1 MFHPGR
7 PFYAQSIR
15 QAILLALTA
24 LPAAFAAQWS
34 AVLPFESD
42 IRATAPA
49 VGFPPTPYTINEIIG
64 AERFYAEGFTGL
76 GVVVANAEAGHIWA
90 GTDPSAAPGSYEAGH
105 SFLRGQVA
113 RYVGAPDFSP
123 GYPVEYDYHATMV
136 GHALAGAGP
145 LTGSSLG
152 IAPFSTLWSGAIAT
166 SFGNPGDPRPSGAFT
181 LTDAS
186 FHQVYQDFFYG
197 TNPGGR
203 RADVVNSSW
212 GGGDD
217 ADGSGILARATDG
230 LAFANPLTTFVVSA
244 GNRGPEANSVT
255 DIAAAYNNISVG
267 ALTGPWSAHP
277 FRQAAE
283 FSSRGPSDFYNPVT
297 QETVKGVRAT
307 VDIVAP
313 GEDLR
318 LAAYLYATGGNSD
331 RIGSSNPFLPVP
343 EPADAFSFIFASGTS
358 FSAPL
363 VAGGVGLL
371 KEVAY
376 TRYGGAEEALDSRV
390 MKSVLQASAD
400 HNLLGWNNGQYTDG
414 SGVVRTEQALDYTYG
429 AGRLDLNQAFE
440 TFAGHDITADVLGL
454 TDDGKIAPRGWDYG
468 GLSYDDPANIYYF
481 DRDLSGQLSV
491 ALNWFVERTYGYQ
504 DLTEE
509 ITSEDL
515 SFANLNLELW
525 TVDATG
531 QLDTLYAISESL
543 YNNTEHLYV
552 LLDSGRYALRIL
564 LEGFVY
570 GQADFVTF
578 GLAWAVPESSTPA
591 AGIVLGVIVLSCCR
605 ARRFRR
611 SRGTGRDS
619 SSSSR

>member
-7 PFYAQSIR
+7 PFDAQSIR
-15 QAILLALTA
+15 QAILLAVA
-24 LPAAFAAQWS
+24 AIPAAFAAPHS

-42 IRATAPA
+42 LRATPPI
-49 VGFPPTPYTINEIIG
+49 VGFPPTSYTINEIVG

-90 GTDPSAAPGSYEAGH
+90 GTDPSATPGSYEAGH

-113 RYVGAPDFSP
+113 RYVGSPDFSP
-123 GYPVEYDYHATMV
+123 GYPVEYDFHATMV

-145 LTGSSLG
+145 LTGSSIG
-152 IAPFSTLWSGAIAT
+152 IAPFATLWSGAIAT
-166 SFGNPGDPRPSGAFT
+166 SFGNPGDPRPSANFEI
-181 LTDAS
+181 TDAS
-186 FHQVYQDFFYG
+186 FHRVYQDFFSG
-197 TNPGGR
+197 TNPDGR
-203 RADVVNSSW
+203 RADVINSSW

-217 ADGSGILARATDG
+217 TDGSGILARATDG

-244 GNRGPEANSVT
+244 GNSGPNANSVT
-255 DIAAAYNNISVG
+255 DMSAAYNNISVG
-267 ALTGPWSAHP
+267 ALAGPWSTHP

-297 QETVKGVRAT
+297 QETVPGVRAT

-331 RIGSSNPFLPVP
+331 QIGPPNPFLPLP
-343 EPADAFSFIFASGTS
+343 EPADGFSFIFASGTS
-358 FSAPL
+358 FSAPI

-376 TRYGGAEEALDSRV
+376 SHYGGADEALDSRV

-400 HNLLGWNNGQYTDG
+400 HNLIGWNNGQSTDG

-429 AGRLDLNQAFE
+429 AGGLDLNRAFE
-440 TFAGHDITADVLGL
+440 TFAGSGITADVPGL
-454 TDDGKIAPRGWDYG
+454 TDDGEIAPRGWDYG
-468 GLSYDDPANIYYF
+468 GLSYNDPANIYYF
-481 DRDLSGQLSV
+481 DQDLSGQLSV
-491 ALNWFVERTYGYQ
+491 ALNWFVDRTYEYL

-515 SFANLNLELW
+515 SFADLNLELW
-525 TVDATG
+525 TVDSDG

-552 LLDSGRYALRIL
+552 LLDSGRYALRVL
-564 LEGFVY
+564 LEDFIY
-570 GQADFVTF
+570 GEADLVTF
-578 GLAWAVPESSTPA
+578 GLAWVVPESSTSA
-591 AGIVLGVIVLSCCR
+591 AVIVLGVIVLSCCR
-605 ARRFRR
+605 ARRSRR
-611 SRGTGRDS
+611 LELSGHDS
-619 SSSSR
+619 SP